1 MAVASAEPDWALWRS
16 FAAVVADGSLSAA
29 ARRIGY
35 SQPTLGR
42 HIEALEQQLGVTLF
56 DRTLQGLKPTET
68 ALRLYQ
74 SVAAAEE
81 KLAEAALVAEGSTGT
96 LEGTV
101 RITAS
106 TVVAHYILPAM
117 LRPIRQEFPAIA
129 LEIVASDSP
138 ENLLLRESD
147 IAVRMFRPTQL
158 ELITRKIGE
167 VPIVATAHQSY
178 LGARGTP
185 TTPDELYGHDLIGLD
200 RSDALIVAAKALGFD
215 LKRNNFVI
223 RTDSQ
228 TGMWEML
235 KGGLGVGFA
244 QLGLVRETHGMRELL
259 PMIAPPPLEV
269 WLTTHRELFLS
280 PRIRAIYDRLAA
292 ALQAYIART
301 GRRPD

>member
-1 MAVASAEPDWALWRS
+1 MAVNEPDWALWRS

-81 KLAEAALVAEGSTGT
+81 RLAEATLIAEGSTGA

-106 TVVAHYILPAM
+106 TIVAHYILPAM

-129 LEIVASDSP
+129 LELVASDSA
-138 ENLLLRESD
+138 ENLLLREAD

-158 ELITRKIGE
+158 ELIAKKIGE
-167 VPIVATAHQSY
+167 LPMVATEHQ
-178 LGARGTP
+178 T
-185 TTPDELYGHDLIGLD
+185 
-200 RSDALIVAAKALGFD
+200 
-215 LKRNNFVI
+215 
-223 RTDSQ
+223 
-228 TGMWEML
+228 
-235 KGGLGVGFA
+235 
-244 QLGLVRETHGMRELL
+244 
-259 PMIAPPPLEV
+259 
-269 WLTTHRELFLS
+269 
-280 PRIRAIYDRLAA
+280 
-292 ALQAYIART
+292 
-301 GRRPD
+301 